1 MKKALLL
8 IVAALVAATL
18 LGRWMAADS
27 GYLLVI
33 RDHWRLESTARGWR
47 RKRRWWEIGLGPR
60 KSGSSP

>member
-27 GYLLVI
+27 GYVLVI
-33 RDHWRLESTARGWR
+33 RDQWRLEST
-47 RKRRWWEIGLGPR
+47 LGFAVLAAILAAVALVVLT
-60 KSGSSP
+60 

>member
-33 RDHWRLESTARGWR
+33 RDHWRLEST
-47 RKRRWWEIGLGPR
+47 LGFAVLEGGDR
-60 KSGSSP
+60 EGGAQKF